1 MGQILKFTPSRCS
14 AFDPEGTNVLAIA
27 YEKAIEQLR
36 GDGFTEL
43 VRDEV
48 ARRIIEA
55 AMFGQCNPDRLCASA
70 FASMGIS
77 EKDGYAL
84 QHWGD

>member
-36 GDGFTEL
+36 GDGFTDL

-55 AMFGQCNPDRLCASA
+55 AMSGDRNPDRLCTTA
-70 FASMGIS
+70 FALMGVQG
-77 EKDGYAL
+77 ER
-84 QHWGD
+84 

>member
-1 MGQILKFTPSRCS
+1 MSGMSQFKPSQFS
-14 AFDPEGTNVLAIA
+14 AFDPEATNVLSIA

-36 GDGFTEL
+36 GDGFTDL

-55 AMFGQCNPDRLCASA
+55 AMSGDRNPDRLCTTA
-70 FASMGIS
+70 FALMGVQG
-77 EKDGYAL
+77 ER
-84 QHWGD
+84 